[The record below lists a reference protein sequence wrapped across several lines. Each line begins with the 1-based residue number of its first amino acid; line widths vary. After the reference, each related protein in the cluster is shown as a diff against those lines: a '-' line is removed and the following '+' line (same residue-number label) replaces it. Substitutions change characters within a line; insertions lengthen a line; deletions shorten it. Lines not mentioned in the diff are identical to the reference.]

1 MNSITTYISMSGAAG
16 RVDDDNATRV
26 FKCKVCGIVKHSERN
41 IKQHMAYRINI
52 GDVPHAEFVKH
63 ETMLL
68 CQRQQV
74 SNAMTADEEGGSD
87 DHVIIRTCDVLEMRR
102 PQHRADPV
110 GETRRVGEGEENK
123 RAI

>member
-1 MNSITTYISMSGAAG
+1 MSGAAG
-16 RVDDDNATRV
+16 RVDDDNASRV
-26 FKCKVCGIVKHSERN
+26 FKCKGSGIVKHSERN

-52 GDVPHAEFVKH
+52 GDVSHVEFVKY

-68 CQRQQV
+68 RQRLEA
-74 SNAMTADEEGGSD
+74 SNALTADEEGGSD
-87 DHVIIRTCDVLEMRR
+87 DHVIVRTCDVLEMRR

-123 RAI
+123 RIFV